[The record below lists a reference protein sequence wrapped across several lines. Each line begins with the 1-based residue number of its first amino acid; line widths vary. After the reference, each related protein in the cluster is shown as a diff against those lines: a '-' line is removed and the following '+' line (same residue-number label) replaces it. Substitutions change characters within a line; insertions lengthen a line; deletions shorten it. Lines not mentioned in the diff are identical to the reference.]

1 MPKRQPT
8 HPEPV
13 RTAAET
19 YLAAWTLLVEA
30 LAAYRVEMPR
40 PIASAMLR
48 AQRWVR
54 HLIEP

>member
-1 MPKRQPT
+1 MPNRQPT
-8 HPEPV
+8 HPEPL

-40 PIASAMLR
+40 PVAGAMLR
-48 AQRWVR
+48 T
-54 HLIEP
+54 